1 MFQFYQNAFH
11 ARKTYEG
18 TPPDSDDIHI
28 MMDIYGVENLI
39 GPGVAPGSGNSICCE
54 IRFTDENEFCRAYG
68 ILTQESKSHSPEGPF
83 PWAARS
89 GLVEDKLV
97 SAGLFITTSE
107 FVLFL
112 ARPFILRKPAV

>member
-54 IRFTDENEFCRAYG
+54 IRFTDENELQSVRHINTGKQKPFTGRA
-68 ILTQESKSHSPEGPF
+68 
-83 PWAARS
+83 
-89 GLVEDKLV
+89 V
-97 SAGLFITTSE
+97 SLGG
-107 FVLFL
+107 
-112 ARPFILRKPAV
+112 

>member
-39 GPGVAPGSGNSICCE
+39 GSGVAPVRCRLGSLLQRVSLCFSARGLS
-54 IRFTDENEFCRAYG
+54 FYENR
-68 ILTQESKSHSPEGPF
+68 
-83 PWAARS
+83 
-89 GLVEDKLV
+89 
-97 SAGLFITTSE
+97 LFKISLIY
-107 FVLFL
+107 F
-112 ARPFILRKPAV
+112 

>member
-1 MFQFYQNAFH
+1 MRKIHAVSSILISQMKSESRCFNSTKTLCS

-54 IRFTDENEFCRAYG
+54 IGFYG
-68 ILTQESKSHSPEGPF
+68 
-83 PWAARS
+83 
-89 GLVEDKLV
+89 
-97 SAGLFITTSE
+97 
-107 FVLFL
+107 
-112 ARPFILRKPAV
+112 

>member
-39 GPGVAPGSGNSICCE
+39 GPGVAPGSG
-54 IRFTDENEFCRAYG
+54 R
-68 ILTQESKSHSPEGPF
+68 
-83 PWAARS
+83 
-89 GLVEDKLV
+89 
-97 SAGLFITTSE
+97 
-107 FVLFL
+107 FVLRMKMNF
-112 ARPFILRKPAV
+112 AERTAY

>member
-39 GPGVAPGSGNSICCE
+39 GSGVAPSSGNSVRHINTGKQKP
-54 IRFTDENEFCRAYG
+54 FTGRA
-68 ILTQESKSHSPEGPF
+68 
-83 PWAARS
+83 
-89 GLVEDKLV
+89 V
-97 SAGLFITTSE
+97 SLGG
-107 FVLFL
+107 
-112 ARPFILRKPAV
+112 

>member
-39 GPGVAPGSGNSICCE
+39 GPGVAPGSGTGKQKP
-54 IRFTDENEFCRAYG
+54 FTGRA
-68 ILTQESKSHSPEGPF
+68 
-83 PWAARS
+83 
-89 GLVEDKLV
+89 V
-97 SAGLFITTSE
+97 SLGG
-107 FVLFL
+107 
-112 ARPFILRKPAV
+112 